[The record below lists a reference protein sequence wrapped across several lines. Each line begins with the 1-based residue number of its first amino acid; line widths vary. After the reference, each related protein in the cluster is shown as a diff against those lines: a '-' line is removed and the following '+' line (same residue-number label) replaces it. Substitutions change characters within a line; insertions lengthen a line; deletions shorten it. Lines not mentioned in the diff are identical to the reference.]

1 MRERRDVPAWLLDHL
16 YLKTGIFNDDETAV
30 TSALDDPRA
39 FSIDLTKRPDWQT
52 IQKATDR

>member
-30 TSALDDPRA
+30 TSALDGP